1 MALSYLTDINLNK
14 NELQNAVIQ
23 KVASDP
29 TSGLTEG
36 WIIYNTTDDALKVY
50 SAKQVSGSDE
60 GWISVAGDIKSV
72 VAGSGLTG
80 GGDIGTITLNVVGGT
95 GITANANDIAITDTS
110 VTAGSYGSATAIPTF
125 TVNAQGQLTAAGTAS
140 ITTTLTID
148 GDSSTQ
154 DVALADDDLKIVGTT
169 NEIETAVTKSGT
181 DVSLQIGLPNNVTVG
196 NNLTVSNDLVVSGDL
211 QVTGT
216 TTTNN
221 VETVS
226 TSNGVIFEGSVA
238 DANELTLL
246 AGSLSADRT
255 VTLPDATGTV
265 ALTTDIT
272 GRLYA
277 TSIGDGS
284 ATSYTV
290 THNLGTR
297 DVIVQLYDTSSH
309 DTVIADVVRT
319 STSVVTIDFSSA
331 PSNNDIR
338 VLVSKIG

>member
-80 GGDIGTITLNVVGGT
+80 GGEIGTITLNVVGGT

-148 GDSSTQ
+148 GDSTTQ

-181 DVSLQIGLPNNVTVG
+181 DVSLQIGLPSNVTVG
-196 NNLTVSNDLVVSGDL
+196 NNV
-211 QVTGT
+211 
-216 TTTNN
+216 
-221 VETVS
+221 
-226 TSNGVIFEGSVA
+226 
-238 DANELTLL
+238 
-246 AGSLSADRT
+246 
-255 VTLPDATGTV
+255 
-265 ALTTDIT
+265 
-272 GRLYA
+272 
-277 TSIGDGS
+277 
-284 ATSYTV
+284 
-290 THNLGTR
+290 
-297 DVIVQLYDTSSH
+297 
-309 DTVIADVVRT
+309 
-319 STSVVTIDFSSA
+319 
-331 PSNNDIR
+331 
-338 VLVSKIG
+338 